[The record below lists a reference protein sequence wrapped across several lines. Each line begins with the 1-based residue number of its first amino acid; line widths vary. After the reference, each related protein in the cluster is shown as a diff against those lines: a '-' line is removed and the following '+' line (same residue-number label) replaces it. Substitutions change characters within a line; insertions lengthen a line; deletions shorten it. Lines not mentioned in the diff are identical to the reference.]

1 MVGAS
6 TRSSGRTVTSVIVG
20 DRPLFRR
27 VMVFALVAPALG
39 TLLYAL
45 RVDSVYSGF
54 VLIAWGI
61 MLCAAVVVAGYAGW
75 HRGALLAG
83 WLGVL
88 IATLWAYVVT
98 PLVAH
103 LQGDEFGERT
113 YGGIRFAMVGY
124 DPLAELEAGLLIGS
138 VIGLL
143 AAIVLGTS
151 AFAIGAGARWLA
163 GRVDAMR

>member
-6 TRSSGRTVTSVIVG
+6 TRSSGRTVTSVTVG

-45 RVDSVYSGF
+45 RVDSVYSNS
-54 VLIAWGI
+54 VHIAWGV
-61 MLCAAVVVAGYAGW
+61 MLFAAVVVAGYAGW

-113 YGGIRFAMVGY
+113 YGGIRFLPVGY
-124 DPLAELEAGLLIGS
+124 DPMAELEAGLLIGS

-163 GRVDAMR
+163 GRVDATR

>member
-1 MVGAS
+1 MVGAP
-6 TRSSGRTVTSVIVG
+6 TRSSGPTVTSVIVG

-27 VMVFALVAPALG
+27 VMGSALVAPALG

-45 RVDSVYSGF
+45 RVDTVHSSF
-54 VLIAWGI
+54 VLIAWGG
-61 MLCAAVVVAGYAGW
+61 MVFAAVVVAGYAGW

-103 LQGDEFGERT
+103 IQGDGFDERT

-124 DPLAELEAGLLIGS
+124 DPLAELEAGLVLGS
-138 VIGLL
+138 VLGLL

-163 GRVDAMR
+163 GHVDGTG

>member
-1 MVGAS
+1 MVGAP
-6 TRSSGRTVTSVIVG
+6 TRSSGPTVTSVIVG

-27 VMVFALVAPALG
+27 VMGSALVAPALG

-45 RVDSVYSGF
+45 RVDTVHSSF
-54 VLIAWGI
+54 VLIAWGV
-61 MLCAAVVVAGYAGW
+61 MVFAAVVLAGYAGW

-103 LQGDEFGERT
+103 IQGDGFDERT
-113 YGGIRFAMVGY
+113 YGGLRFAMVGY
-124 DPLAELEAGLLIGS
+124 DPLAELEAGLVLGS
-138 VIGLL
+138 VLGLL

-151 AFAIGAGARWLA
+151 AFVIGAGARWLA
-163 GRVDAMR
+163 GRVDGTG